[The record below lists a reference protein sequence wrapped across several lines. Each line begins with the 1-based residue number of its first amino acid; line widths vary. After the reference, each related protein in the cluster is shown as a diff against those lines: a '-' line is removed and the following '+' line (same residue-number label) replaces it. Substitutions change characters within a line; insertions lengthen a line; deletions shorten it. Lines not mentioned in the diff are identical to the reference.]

1 MFNFKLI
8 FLIDELEALANSLS
22 DDDSVNSSDED
33 VSSAIVGPDDI
44 ETEINVN
51 DIEDVETKDE
61 LSRSIGVAGDL
72 DISGSSEEAS
82 IIDKPEPESTE
93 LKKEKE
99 NSQES
104 VISVNL
110 DGIDPDSIL
119 MPDCDLKSVSLT
131 SLPSGSGSLNNVS
144 FESALSVEETT
155 IKKTHSGSAQSM
167 SSLQEMF
174 DNISSTH
181 ESVDEACEEIEVEL
195 DVDVVENQGSNTREP
210 KQKDALFRDY
220 TLDDIITGKVAGEIS
235 DQPVYQNDND
245 EEEDDDEEEEVD
257 SEESSSDE
265 EDEANFNNLYDLCD
279 NYIDHLQNTLQMLQQ
294 ELDRNQYR
302 QEQIELEVTD
312 LIYAGA
318 TKKKNEGQHKIIS
331 RKPISIFAYPYF
343 KDQDL
348 FGAPPNED
356 MVRKKKNKELDVW
369 IECPKP
375 FSEDDRRRLKVYVKE
390 DAVRIKS
397 IRLLHEKENLETKL
411 NTFVFDEAVKEE
423 MSRQLLDIIR
433 KIDKIRNL
441 PDEKMF
447 VDRFEEYDWVK
458 ISVTDFKNSH
468 SPRQCQLQWQNL
480 VHPSIN
486 RSVYST
492 NEDKLLK
499 RLAEALQAQDWDNIA
514 REMETG
520 RTPHQCFV
528 R

>member
-1 MFNFKLI
+1 M
-8 FLIDELEALANSLS
+8 ANSLS
-22 DDDSVNSSDED
+22 DDDSVNSFDGSFD
-33 VSSAIVGPDDI
+33 VSTAIVGPDDI

-51 DIEDVETKDE
+51 DIEEVETKDE
-61 LSRSIGVAGDL
+61 LARSITVAGDL
-72 DISGSSEEAS
+72 DTTGSSEEAS

-93 LKKEKE
+93 LKREE
-99 NSQES
+99 VNSQES

-119 MPDCDLKSVSLT
+119 MPDCDLKSCSLS
-131 SLPSGSGSLNNVS
+131 SLASGSGNLNNVS
-144 FESALSVEETT
+144 FDSALSVDKTT
-155 IKKTHSGSAQSM
+155 IKKTTSGSAQSM

-181 ESVDEACEEIEVEL
+181 ESVDEACDEIEVEL
-195 DVDVVENQGSNTREP
+195 DVDVAENQGSNTREP
-210 KQKDALFRDY
+210 KQKDALFSDY
-220 TLDDIITGKVAGEIS
+220 ALDDIITGKITEEISS
-235 DQPVYQNDND
+235 DQPDSRNDNE
-245 EEEDDDEEEEVD
+245 EEEDDDDEEEVD

-318 TKKKNEGQHKIIS
+318 TKKKNEGHHKIIS

-348 FGAPPNED
+348 FGPPPNAD
-356 MVRKKKNKELDVW
+356 MIRKKQNKELDVW
-369 IECPKP
+369 IEYPKL
-375 FSEDDRRRLKVYVKE
+375 FSEDDRRRLKGYVKE

-411 NTFVFDEAVKEE
+411 HTFVFDEAVKEE
-423 MSRQLLDIIR
+423 MSRQLLDTIR
-433 KIDKIRNL
+433 KIEVIRNL

-447 VDRFEEYDWVK
+447 VDRFDEYDWVK

-468 SPRQCQLQWQNL
+468 SPRECQLQWQNL

>member
-1 MFNFKLI
+1 MT
-8 FLIDELEALANSLS
+8 DELEALANSLS

-33 VSSAIVGPDDI
+33 VSSTAVGPNDI
-44 ETEINVN
+44 ETEINVH
-51 DIEDVETKDE
+51 DIEDVDTKDE
-61 LSRSIGVAGDL
+61 LSKSISVAGDL
-72 DISGSSEEAS
+72 DLSCEQDVSHKVS
-82 IIDKPEPESTE
+82 IINESDPNKLKTE
-93 LKKEKE
+93 KD

-104 VISVNL
+104 VISMNL

-131 SLPSGSGSLNNVS
+131 SLPSDFGNLNNVS
-144 FESALSVEETT
+144 FDSALSVEKTKT
-155 IKKTHSGSAQSM
+155 KKTPSGSMHSM

-195 DVDVVENQGSNTREP
+195 DVDVVENQGPNNRDS
-210 KQKDALFRDY
+210 KQKDSLFSDY
-220 TLDDIITGKVAGEIS
+220 TLDDIITGKIAEETSNKS
-235 DQPVYQNDND
+235 DNHNDH
-245 EEEDDDEEEEVD
+245 EFYDDDEEEEVD

-265 EDEANFNNLYDLCD
+265 ENEANESNFNNLYDLCD
-279 NYIDHLQNTLQMLQQ
+279 NYIDHLHNMLQMLQQ

-312 LIYAGA
+312 HIYSGVI
-318 TKKKNEGQHKIIS
+318 KKKNEGQHKIIS

-348 FGAPPNED
+348 FGPPPNVD
-356 MVRKKKNKELDVW
+356 MIRKKQNKELDVW
-369 IECPKP
+369 IEFPKQ
-375 FSEDDRRRLKVYVKE
+375 FSEDDRRRLKKHVKE

-397 IRLLHEKENLETKL
+397 IRLVHEKENLERKL

-423 MSRQLLDIIR
+423 MSRQLMDIIR
-433 KIDKIRNL
+433 KIDEMRDL
-441 PDEKMF
+441 SDEKMF

-468 SPRQCQLQWQNL
+468 SPRECQLQWQNL

-486 RSVYST
+486 RSVYSP

-514 REMETG
+514 KELETG